1 MTEEDREKDKE
12 PRNHPFSEEQ
22 VAFLR
27 NLLEE
32 RGPSTT
38 GQGKGKE
45 LAKKASKDA
54 EKPGEYIGEGKGV
67 RGNQSE
73 RGHAGW
79 PPRKSGRAS
88 GAKSVPPQGHPTPSA
103 PTRVQGTGRQ

>member
-1 MTEEDREKDKE
+1 MHAHGLGMDGALILSGALTLSTCTKWKHHVVENCSCFTWFYFCEPWNKMTEEDREKDKE
-12 PRNHPFSEEQ
+12 PRSPPFSEEQ
-22 VAFLR
+22 VVFLR

-54 EKPGEYIGEGKGV
+54 EKPGEYIGEG
-67 RGNQSE
+67 
-73 RGHAGW
+73 
-79 PPRKSGRAS
+79 
-88 GAKSVPPQGHPTPSA
+88 
-103 PTRVQGTGRQ
+103 